1 MNPDAVVFH
10 SSYQQ
15 NRIMSASAT
24 SPNMAR
30 RLQFDTERISSLGI
44 AFERLTGYL
53 ETTLSAA
60 IKGADEF
67 EAGNRFR
74 DRDDELDAS
83 IKALRSQCRQTVDEV
98 RMAFARLRSVTAAT
112 GGLTCPEEIAV
123 PTAGRPNA
131 PVTEE
136 RVAS

>member
-1 MNPDAVVFH
+1 MNPDAVAFH
-10 SSYQQ
+10 SFYQQ

-24 SPNMAR
+24 LPNMAR

-53 ETTLSAA
+53 ETTLSSSN
-60 IKGADEF
+60 KRADEF

-74 DRDDELDAS
+74 ERDDELDAS
-83 IKALRSQCRQTVDEV
+83 IKSLRSQCRRTAYDVHI
-98 RMAFARLRSVTAAT
+98 AFDRLRSATAAAASLT
-112 GGLTCPEEIAV
+112 GPEDMAL
-123 PTAGRPNA
+123 PPAGRPNA

-136 RVAS
+136 RAAS